1 MLELYGLVIDSDTD
15 LHQDRPASPGAAPDV
30 TVVRGPVTEPT
41 TDLPPG
47 DPILRC
53 DGATRTIYAF
63 ARRDDGYTLRFFGAC
78 DVHVSPALD
87 HMEVRSVRGADE
99 GMASVLTTGGS
110 LAFQLYQRGH
120 LVLHASAVEIDGAA
134 WGFVGRSGMGK
145 STMAALMC
153 SSGGVLITDD
163 VLRLDDVA
171 DHPVAR
177 LGATE
182 LRLRKGADTLV
193 ARFASGAPQV
203 RRSADDREVLR
214 LRDGATDR
222 LPLEVLVI
230 PFPSRT
236 AGKVEVHPLSGPEA
250 LLALSGYPRL
260 LGWRDP
266 AVLRHQFSST
276 AALVERVPVV
286 VATIPWGPPF
296 LPGLAT
302 ELRERIGEVLR
313 TSAARSPAAARVG

>member
-1 MLELYGLVIDSDTD
+1 MLELYGLVVDSDTD
-15 LHQDRPASPGAAPDV
+15 LHQDRPAPPGATPDV
-30 TVVRGPVTEPT
+30 TVVRGPAAEPT
-41 TDLPPG
+41 TEIPPG
-47 DPILRC
+47 TVVLRC

-63 ARRDDGYTLRFFGAC
+63 TRGDDGGFTLRFFGAC

-87 HMEVRSVRGADE
+87 RMEVRPVRGADA

-120 LVLHASAVEIDGAA
+120 LVLHASAVEVGGAA
-134 WGFVGRSGMGK
+134 WGFVGRAGMGK

-153 SSGGVLITDD
+153 SAGGALITDD
-163 VLRLDDVA
+163 VLRVDDFLGR
-171 DHPVAR
+171 PVAR

-182 LRLRKGADTLV
+182 LRLRKGADSLAT
-193 ARFASGAPQV
+193 RFDGGAPQM
-203 RRSADDREVLR
+203 RRSADAREVLR

-222 LPLEVLVI
+222 LPLDVLII

-236 AGKVEVHPLSGPEA
+236 ADRVEVHRVPGPEA

-266 AVLRHQFSST
+266 TALRHQFAGT
-276 AALVERVPVV
+276 AALVDQVPVV
-286 VATIPWGPPF
+286 AATVPWGPPF
-296 LPGLAT
+296 RTGLVD
-302 ELRERIGEVLR
+302 ELRD
-313 TSAARSPAAARVG
+313 RVEQILPTPVP

>member
-1 MLELYGLVIDSDTD
+1 MLELYGLVVESDTE
-15 LHQDRPASPGAAPDV
+15 LHQDRAAPAGAVPDV
-30 TVVRGPVTEPT
+30 TVVRGPATDPT
-41 TDLPPG
+41 TELPPG
-47 DPILRC
+47 ESILRC

-63 ARRDDGYTLRFFGAC
+63 GRHDDGFTLRFFGAC
-78 DVHVSPALD
+78 DVLVSPTLD
-87 HMEVRSVRGADE
+87 RMELHTVRGSDE

-120 LVLHASAVEIDGAA
+120 LVLHASAVEMDGAA
-134 WGFVGRSGMGK
+134 WGFVGRAGMGK

-153 SSGGVLITDD
+153 SAGGVLITDD
-163 VLRLDDVA
+163 VLRVDDVSGR
-171 DHPVAR
+171 PVAR

-182 LRLRKGADTLV
+182 LRLRKGADSLV
-193 ARFASGAPQV
+193 ARFDGGVPQV

-214 LRDGATDR
+214 LQDGATDR
-222 LPLEVLVI
+222 LPLDVLVV

-236 AGKVEVHPLSGPEA
+236 TDRVEVHRLTGPEA

-266 AVLRHQFSST
+266 AVQRSQFAMT

-286 VATIPWGPPF
+286 AASVPWGPPF
-296 LPGLAT
+296 PTGLVD
-302 ELRERIGEVLR
+302 ELRGRVGDLLPSR
-313 TSAARSPAAARVG
+313 AAR